1 MNLYELKVRSYLD
14 MIKQARTVNEFTAIQ
29 ILEQDFL
36 IDMENLEGMLEALE
50 TIKENLENT
59 DNDTF

>member
-14 MIKQARTVNEFTAIQ
+14 MIQQARTVNEFTAIQ